1 MKGPHARDH
10 FAHVS
15 NSAWRLV
22 GDQETLVFSLLCPQV
37 PADPEVH
44 PLNRCPVPSKQAK
57 DNKSQDRL
65 PGAGQGLLLHHSA
78 GLESRPSCV
87 ACFS

>member
-22 GDQETLVFSLLCPQV
+22 GDQEMLVFSLLCPQV

-78 GLESRPSCV
+78 GLESGPSCV